1 LKQGILS
8 VLIFTGVW
16 AALWDTPEA
25 DLSLARLHIT
35 SPAVA
40 IQNRPRFL
48 VNVSEITSLTSLYL
62 EDTAS
67 EQTSSLPIINGYPE
81 AQVSLRFGRFELGLS
96 GEQILDAGGEI
107 WEQDSLDVLRS
118 LDIYR
123 LSAEA
128 AWWPT
133 PRMSLVAG
141 YNHHLGWLTRE
152 EKDSTASQV
161 MEAFGHTTG
170 FSAGLLLALTERL
183 QLDLVLHSPT
193 TPIQLKGTINNQ
205 KHIQAS
211 ISLPLKIL
219 TDIHVAAT
227 DRFEGLFTLSYAFTS
242 SMDSLYLDLPPA
254 DYVGPIS
261 TIQLYEYNTLAL
273 QIGAGYRIIPPLS
286 LRLWGKYSSC
296 PIDSLDLSWPNPGG
310 ISVAAEAIWEQGVLR
325 FSAKVGTRMF
335 HPILSETGARLEGNS
350 YHLRIGLG
358 LAI

>member
-1 LKQGILS
+1 MKRGILL

-25 DLSLARLHIT
+25 DLSLTRLHIT
-35 SPAVA
+35 SPAGA
-40 IQNRPRFL
+40 IQNRPGFL
-48 VNVSEITSLTSLYL
+48 VNVSGITSLTLLYL

-67 EQTSSLPIINGYPE
+67 ERTSSLPIINGYPE

-96 GEQILDAGGEI
+96 GEQTLDAGGKI
-107 WEQDSLDVLRS
+107 WEQESPDVLRS
-118 LDIYR
+118 LDLYR

-128 AWWPT
+128 AWWPSQ
-133 PRMSLVAG
+133 RVGLVAG

-152 EKDSTASQV
+152 EKDSTASQA
-161 MEAFGHTTG
+161 MEAFGHTPG

-193 TPIQLKGTINNQ
+193 TPIQLKGTISNQ

-219 TDIHVAAT
+219 TDIHIAAT

-242 SMDSLYLDLPPA
+242 SMDSLYLDLDA
-254 DYVGPIS
+254 DYVGPLS

-273 QIGAGYRIIPPLS
+273 LVGAGYRIIPPLS
-286 LRLWGKYSSC
+286 LRLWGKYSAS
-296 PIDSLDLSWPNPGG
+296 PVDELRLPWPNPGG
-310 ISVAAEAIWEQGVLR
+310 ITLAAEGIWEQGVWR

-350 YHLRIGLG
+350 YNLRIGLG
-358 LAI
+358 LVI